1 VRGEFDALRRVA
13 RLASE
18 LVESDSRDGL
28 ASPALQSTLS
38 ELAHALE
45 ELRVRFPYLLERR
58 FEGGDELGALLA
70 SRLEAERASI

>member
-13 RLASE
+13 RLASD
-18 LVESDSRDGL
+18 LVESGSRESL
-28 ASPALQSTLS
+28 ASPALQSTLG

-45 ELRVRFPYLLERR
+45 ELRERFPYLLEHR

-70 SRLEAERASI
+70 TRLETERAPI